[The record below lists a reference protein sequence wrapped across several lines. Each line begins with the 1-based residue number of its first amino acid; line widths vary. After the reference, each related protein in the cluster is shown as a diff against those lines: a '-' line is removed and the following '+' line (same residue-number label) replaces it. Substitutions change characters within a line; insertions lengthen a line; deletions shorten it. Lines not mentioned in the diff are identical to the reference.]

1 MKFIKFKKSKSFI
14 LGFCLTFIVVLAT
27 NWLILN
33 LTAPR
38 IPILGFH
45 SIVDSPTPNTNNNG
59 GTQQPSDMEYTKQ
72 DLQQFLDYLVR
83 QDFWFLS
90 TQDLY
95 DYFIAKSKSLPP
107 QRIGQR
113 PIMISF
119 DDSYKT
125 YYTNLL
131 PTLELLEQTYN
142 KKVKV
147 VLFLNPASLAKD
159 QKKST
164 THLNCGDIREGLR
177 KGFFDIQSH
186 GQTHKD
192 LTKINPQDLDF
203 ELSESQKQLRQCTE
217 GLDNKTVGLH
227 IAYPYGHVN
236 KQVETAAAKYYLSG
250 YLYNSRIF
258 KLGWLRSPYQIPRLS
273 VNREKTP
280 ERLIK
285 MAERALKVTVK
296 N

>member
-45 SIVDSPTPNTNNNG
+45 SIIDNPPPNNNA
-59 GTQQPSDMEYTKQ
+59 GTKQPLDSDYTKQ

-95 DYFIAKSKSLPP
+95 DYFIAKSKPLPP
-107 QRIGQR
+107 ERIGQR

-131 PTLELLEQTYN
+131 PILELLEQTYN

-147 VLFLNPASLAKD
+147 VLFLNPGLLAKD
-159 QKKST
+159 QTKST
-164 THLNCGDIREGLR
+164 THLNCGDLREGFR
-177 KGFFDIQSH
+177 KGFFDLQSH

-192 LTKINPQDLDF
+192 LTKLNPQDLDF
-203 ELSESQKQLRQCTE
+203 ELSESKKQLIECTE
-217 GLDNKTVGLH
+217 GLDNKTVGIHL
-227 IAYPYGHVN
+227 AYPYGHVN
-236 KQVETAAAKYYLSG
+236 KQVEAAVAKYYLSG
-250 YLYNSRIF
+250 YLYNSRMF
-258 KLGWLRSPYQIPRLS
+258 KLGWLRSQYQIPRLT
-273 VNREKTP
+273 VNRERTP
-280 ERLIK
+280 EKLIK